1 MAKTGRKRGGAKTK
15 KAAPRR
21 SKHRVVVPALPLH
34 VFFESSADP
43 APALAAAYESG
54 LADAGWPAGAGGKAI
69 VTYKSAGGSYDNGNG
84 NPGEKQTLY
93 QDLTA
98 ANDPTKY
105 QLIIAAGGLVC
116 ARAAQKVVTKVPF
129 VILIGQAPRFALD
142 SDMYCGGINLDMP
155 NEDVARHDFL
165 VGHYGIARNKV
176 CLIWNK
182 NSHMGIQ
189 ERRVWKGNNW
199 PDVPVTTNDDA
210 HIKSAFTAA
219 KQNADAV
226 VVSGD
231 PYFTSRMN
239 TVVAAGNDGTTK
251 QLTVCYP
258 FVVYMQ
264 ATPTPLAKS
273 SMIFGADLE
282 FAYRQLGRK
291 SGAVLDAVA
300 AGLDGPDTGLDI
312 GTTTAPIYIGG

>member
-1 MAKTGRKRGGAKTK
+1 MAKTGRKQSRAKTK
-15 KAAPRR
+15 RAAPQR
-21 SKHRVVVPALPLH
+21 SKRSRDLTLPLNIF
-34 VFFESSADP
+34 VEFSADP
-43 APALAAAYESG
+43 APVLTAAFENG
-54 LADAGWPAGAGGKAI
+54 LADAGWPAGPGGKAI
-69 VTYKSAGGSYDNGNG
+69 VTYNSAGGQYDNGNG
-84 NPGEKQTLY
+84 NPGEKLKLY

-129 VILIGQAPRFALD
+129 LILIGQAPRFTLD
-142 SDMYCGGINLDMP
+142 SDLYCGGINLDMP

-165 VGHYGIARNKV
+165 VGHYGTARKKV

-182 NSHMGIQ
+182 NSHMGKQ
-189 ERRVWKGNNW
+189 EQRVWKGNGW
-199 PDVPVTTNDDA
+199 PDVPITTNDDA
-210 HIKSAFTAA
+210 HLTAAFTAA
-219 KQNADAV
+219 KQSADAV

-239 TVVAAGNDGTTK
+239 TVVAAGNDGATK

-258 FVVYMQ
+258 FAVYMQ
-264 ATPTPLAKS
+264 ATPTPRAGS
-273 SMIFGADLE
+273 SMIYGSDLE

-300 AGLDGPDTGLDI
+300 AGLDPPDTGLDI
-312 GTTTAPIYIGG
+312 GAMTAPMYIGG